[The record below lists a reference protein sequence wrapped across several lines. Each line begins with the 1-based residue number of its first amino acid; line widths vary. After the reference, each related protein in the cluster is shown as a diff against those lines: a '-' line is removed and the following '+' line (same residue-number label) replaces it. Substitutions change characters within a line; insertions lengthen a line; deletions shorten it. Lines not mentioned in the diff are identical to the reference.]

1 MKKNCERFVEDIA
14 AFASNTS
21 GLSTKAAAHVQNCT
35 TCREKLAELKAVAAM
50 HWEVVA
56 NLVEPKRR
64 LSRHQLERALASGGQ
79 RRRDFEIRWR
89 PVLAGAVA
97 LALIVAAAVTY
108 RIHLERADARY
119 QSEPGQR
126 ETKVGEQTFEPTIL
140 TLRHEV
146 EGGREQMFAG
156 TTGPGLR
163 HYRVKDAENELRHNI
178 SGVEPRP

>member
-14 AFASNTS
+14 ACASDS
-21 GLSTKAAAHVQNCT
+21 SALSTKAAAHVQNCA
-35 TCREKLAELKAVAAM
+35 TCRRKIAELKAVAAM
-50 HWEVVA
+50 HWEGAA

-64 LSRHQLERALASGGQ
+64 LSRPQLERALASGGQ

-89 PVLAGAVA
+89 PVLAAAVA
-97 LALIVAAAVTY
+97 LALIVAGAVTH
-108 RIHLERADARY
+108 RKHLERADARH
-119 QSEPGQR
+119 QSEPGRR

-156 TTGPGLR
+156 TTGAGLR
-163 HYRVKDAENELRHNI
+163 HYRVKDAENELRN
-178 SGVEPRP
+178 